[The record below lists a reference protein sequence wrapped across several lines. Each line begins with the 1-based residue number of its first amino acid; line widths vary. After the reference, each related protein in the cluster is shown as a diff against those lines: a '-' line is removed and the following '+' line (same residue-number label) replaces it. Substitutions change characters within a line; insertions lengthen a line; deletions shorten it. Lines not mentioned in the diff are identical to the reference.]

1 MVEVLRGG
9 GAYVVK
15 DPFTGQQ
22 LQRAAEKIKPFYGDD
37 QWVLEPQNTT
47 FCADLE
53 TEVLPPRVHR
63 PPRRYIEE
71 C

>member
-1 MVEVLRGG
+1 MRNG

-37 QWVLEPQNTT
+37 LWVLEPQNTT
-47 FCADLE
+47 FRADLE
-53 TEVLPPRVHR
+53 TEVLPPRVRR